1 MMQQIME
8 RAKELVAGKLQI
20 VETAEDWELLLEEVR
35 GIDEWVQL
43 SRFYTPRVHPK
54 EVLQPTKEEQPMS
67 PGPLTELPKSDEPIV
82 EQRYAYTFVRE
93 LKGGSLQEW
102 PNSHISEKEIRQWNL
117 EHGMEVRVQIIHQD
131 HRRTS
136 LEVLA
141 VVATDQM
148 KTLEQRIVFEKCIVK
163 NHGIIESTVNGPLK
177 DETGK
182 PFYYATPVEDMRF
195 FQLKEG
201 QLVDLV
207 MWKGHPETLTIAWKY
222 AFQYEEPIV
231 QPFDSSTESK
241 PTDATAEMAVTSVSK
256 KSTGRYAKQMKRKPT
271 VKKVRQPRRIR
282 EKKQQPM
289 TPLVTTSLP
298 GQPID
303 YVDKEPLE
311 FAAFKG
317 MRLVIVGNEQQ
328 APVYRTFFAE
338 TGIELI
344 HLAGDAQ
351 SAKKIAC
358 LAQKTDAIVV
368 ITSRVSHAASA
379 HVIAQAKK
387 HAIPFAMERLDGRRS
402 LYTACQ
408 RQLEKAR
415 LHKLKTGKS

>member
-1 MMQQIME
+1 MMQQIVDQ
-8 RAKELVAGKLQI
+8 AKTLIAGKMNI
-20 VETAEDWELLLEEVR
+20 VETVEEWDLLLEEIR

-43 SRFYTPRVHPK
+43 SRYYTPSVKPDIVRNEP
-54 EVLQPTKEEQPMS
+54 EEDVTFDQ
-67 PGPLTELPKSDEPIV
+67 PIV
-82 EQRYAYTFVRE
+82 PPVQISPVLKPRYAYTFVRE
-93 LKGGSLQEW
+93 LKGGSLREW
-102 PNSHISEKEIRQWNL
+102 PNSHISESEIRQWNL
-117 EHGMEVRVQIIHQD
+117 EHGMEIRVQILQQD
-131 HRRTS
+131 ARRTT
-136 LEVLA
+136 LEVMA

-148 KTLEQRIVFEKCIVK
+148 KPLAERIVFERCIVK
-163 NHGIIESTVNGPLK
+163 NHGIIESTVEGPLK

-195 FQLKEG
+195 FHLKEG

-207 MWKGHPETLTIAWKY
+207 MWKGRPETLTIAWKY
-222 AFQYEEPIV
+222 PFQYQEPTV
-231 QPFDSSTESK
+231 QLLETSNDPTAPVPSSVES
-241 PTDATAEMAVTSVSK
+241 TQGSAVK
-256 KSTGRYAKQMKRKPT
+256 KSGRYLKQMKRKSK
-271 VKKVRQPRRIR
+271 VKQEQKTRRIR
-282 EKKQQPM
+282 EKKSQAM
-289 TPLVTTSLP
+289 APLVTTSVP

-303 YVDKEPLE
+303 FLDKKPLD
-311 FAAFKG
+311 FASFVG

-344 HLAGDAQ
+344 HLSGDAQ
-351 SAKKIAC
+351 SAKKIAG
-358 LAQKTDAIVV
+358 LAKKTDAIVV

-387 HAIPFAMERLDGRRS
+387 HDIPFAMERLDGRRS

-415 LHKLKTGKS
+415 LNQLKTGKS

>member
-8 RAKELVAGKLQI
+8 RAKALVAGKLQI
-20 VETAEDWELLLEEVR
+20 VETAEDWELLLEEIR

-43 SRFYTPRVHPK
+43 SRYYTPRVHPK
-54 EVLQPTKEEQPMS
+54 EVLQPTKEEQPTS
-67 PGPLTELPKSDEPIV
+67 PGPLTELPKSDEAIV

-231 QPFDSSTESK
+231 QSVNRIETNRRDGRNGCDIRFKKIDRAICQADEAK
-241 PTDATAEMAVTSVSK
+241 TD
-256 KSTGRYAKQMKRKPT
+256 
-271 VKKVRQPRRIR
+271 R
-282 EKKQQPM
+282 EKGPAT
-289 TPLVTTSLP
+289 TPDSPKETTT
-298 GQPID
+298 D
-303 YVDKEPLE
+303 DTARHDV
-311 FAAFKG
+311 AAG
-317 MRLVIVGNEQQ
+317 ATHRL
-328 APVYRTFFAE
+328 R
-338 TGIELI
+338 
-344 HLAGDAQ
+344 
-351 SAKKIAC
+351 
-358 LAQKTDAIVV
+358 
-368 ITSRVSHAASA
+368 
-379 HVIAQAKK
+379 
-387 HAIPFAMERLDGRRS
+387 
-402 LYTACQ
+402 
-408 RQLEKAR
+408 
-415 LHKLKTGKS
+415 

>member
-8 RAKELVAGKLQI
+8 RAKDLVASKLQI
-20 VETAEDWELLLEEVR
+20 VETAEDWELLLEEIR
-35 GIDEWVQL
+35 GIDEWIQL
-43 SRFYTPRVHPK
+43 SRYYTPRKNQSGLVEPVK
-54 EVLQPTKEEQPMS
+54 
-67 PGPLTELPKSDEPIV
+67 DEPAPLLSQKREV
-82 EQRYAYTFVRE
+82 AEPTFEQRYTYTFVRE
-93 LKGGSLQEW
+93 LKGGSLREW

-117 EHGMEVRVQIIHQD
+117 EHGMEVRVQISHQD

-141 VVATDQM
+141 VIATDQM
-148 KTLEQRIVFEKCIVK
+148 KTLEERIVFEKCIVK
-163 NHGIIESTVNGPLK
+163 NHGIIESTVEGPLK

-207 MWKGHPETLTIAWKY
+207 MWKGHPETLTIVWKY

-231 QPFDSSTESK
+231 QPLSSSQDTKRAGSTTEVI
-241 PTDATAEMAVTSVSK
+241 VTPESK
-256 KSTGRYAKQMKRKPT
+256 KSTGRYAKQMKRKPNI
-271 VKKVRQPRRIR
+271 KKARQVRQIR
-282 EKKQQPM
+282 EKKQQSIA
-289 TPLVTTSLP
+289 PLVTTSLP

-303 YVDKEPLE
+303 FIDKKPLD
-311 FAAFKG
+311 FASFEG

-351 SAKKIAC
+351 SAKKIAS
-358 LAQKTDAIVV
+358 LAKKTDAIVV

-387 HAIPFAMERLDGRRS
+387 YNIPFAMERLDGRRS

-415 LHKLKTGKS
+415 LNQLKTGKS

>member
-8 RAKELVAGKLQI
+8 RAKDLVASKLQI
-20 VETAEDWELLLEEVR
+20 VETAEDWELLLEEIR

-43 SRFYTPRVHPK
+43 SRFYTPRK
-54 EVLQPTKEEQPMS
+54 NQS
-67 PGPLTELPKSDEPIV
+67 GPVEPVKDEPAPLLSQQMEEDTSTV

-93 LKGGSLQEW
+93 LKGGSLREW
-102 PNSHISEKEIRQWNL
+102 PNSQISEKEIRQWNL

-141 VVATDQM
+141 VVATNQM
-148 KTLEQRIVFEKCIVK
+148 KTLEERIVFEKCIVK
-163 NHGIIESTVNGPLK
+163 NHGIIESTVEGPLK

-231 QPFDSSTESK
+231 QPFDPSTETK
-241 PTDATAEMAVTSVSK
+241 PADATAEMTVTPASK
-256 KSTGRYAKQMKRKPT
+256 KSTGRYAKQMKRKPN

-311 FAAFKG
+311 FASFKG

-351 SAKKIAC
+351 SAKKIAS
-358 LAQKTDAIVV
+358 LAKKTDV